1 VSPRPQRADMLTQ
14 APLLDAP
21 KRKPNKV
28 LTFGMPAALA
38 LAVNR
43 EDNNMDQAC
52 GNQEMTEPKYFLLWA
67 AVWIV
72 ALAVFLPLL
81 K

>member
-1 VSPRPQRADMLTQ
+1 MWP
-14 APLLDAP
+14 
-21 KRKPNKV
+21 
-28 LTFGMPAALA
+28 ALA
-38 LAVNR
+38 LGVNR
-43 EDNNMDQAC
+43 EDNNMDPAC
-52 GNQEMTEPKYFLLWA
+52 GNHEMAEPKYFLLWA